1 MIVANSDT
9 WFEVAISNSAERLS
23 PPRDKMVALLLLQT
37 ISFEDSIGA
46 AKQHLQPFL
55 FFRNP

>member
-1 MIVANSDT
+1 MA
-9 WFEVAISNSAERLS
+9 SNSAQYPS
-23 PPRDKMVALLLLQT
+23 PQRDKIDVRLLLQT

-55 FFRNP
+55 FMHNP